1 VRIFDN
7 EVNLS
12 LQVDG
17 RKLAAGLDDGTVVVW
32 FEDGTNSFELKQHSK
47 SVTSISWNGV
57 EVMSHLF
64 VTGSDDQ
71 VNILQIE

>member
-7 EVNLS
+7 EVNLH

-17 RKLAAGLDDGTVVVW
+17 RKLGAGLRDGTVVVW
-32 FEDGTNSFELKQHSK
+32 DEVGTKSFELKQHS
-47 SVTSISWNGV
+47 SQISSISWNGM
-57 EVMSHLF
+57 EGKSHLF

-71 VNILQIE
+71 VNNLQIE